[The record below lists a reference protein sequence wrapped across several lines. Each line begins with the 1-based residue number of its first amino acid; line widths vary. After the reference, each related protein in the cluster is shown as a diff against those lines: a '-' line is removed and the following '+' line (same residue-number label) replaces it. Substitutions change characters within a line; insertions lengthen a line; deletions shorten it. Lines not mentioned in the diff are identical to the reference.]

1 MDFYLIPQKYLRLF
15 LRYGLSTFPFHKFT
29 VCIRFI
35 HTKSKPA
42 CVFIQNFFSLFF
54 KLKCCKL
61 FQVIKVFLDPKTIE
75 KVNFVYQKDEESMKV
90 LYKYIDPEVLPIEF
104 GGNNN
109 VIYNHEEYSELMIK
123 DDIKTANFWA
133 DDAKTDHANPVTNG
147 TMVPEVKPQPS
158 VLAAKAS

>member
-1 MDFYLIPQKYLRLF
+1 MCVDTGKKI
-15 LRYGLSTFPFHKFT
+15 
-29 VCIRFI
+29 VC
-35 HTKSKPA
+35 
-42 CVFIQNFFSLFF
+42 FFSN
-54 KLKCCKL
+54 LKFCKF

-90 LYKYIDPEVLPIEF
+90 LYKYIDPEVLPVEF
-104 GGNNN
+104 GGNSD

-123 DDIKTANFWA
+123 DDIETANFWS